1 LVTRRSQL
9 NLESLISHFN
19 QKSKI
24 RNQKFKESPMERRII
39 HTDNA
44 PKAIGPYSQAI
55 HTGDFIFCAGQ
66 IPLDPA
72 TMKLVDGDITVQ
84 TRRVLTNLSNVL
96 EAAGSSLS
104 RVVKTTVFLA
114 DFNDFQAMNAV
125 YAEFFGTDAPARST
139 IQAARLPVGALVEIE
154 AIAIAN

>member
-1 LVTRRSQL
+1 
-9 NLESLISHFN
+9 
-19 QKSKI
+19 
-24 RNQKFKESPMERRII
+24 MERRII
-39 HTDNA
+39 HTDKA

-55 HTGDFIFCAGQ
+55 RSGEFIFCAGQ

-72 TMKLVDGDITVQ
+72 TMKLVEGDITVQ

-114 DFNDFQAMNAV
+114 DFNDFAAMNAV
-125 YAEFFGTDAPARST
+125 YAEFFGEQPPARST
-139 IQAARLPVGALVEIE
+139 IQAGRLPAGALVEIE
-154 AIAIAN
+154 AIAVAN

>member
-1 LVTRRSQL
+1 
-9 NLESLISHFN
+9 
-19 QKSKI
+19 
-24 RNQKFKESPMERRII
+24 MERRVI
-39 HTDNA
+39 HTENA

-55 HTGDFIFCAGQ
+55 RSGELVFCAGQ

-72 TMKLVDGDITVQ
+72 TMKLVEGDITAQ
-84 TRRVLTNLSNVL
+84 TRRALTNLSNVL

-114 DFNDFQAMNAV
+114 DFNDFAAMNAV
-125 YAEFFGTDAPARST
+125 YAEFFGEQPPARST
-139 IQAARLPVGALVEIE
+139 IQAARLPAGALVEIE

>member
-1 LVTRRSQL
+1 
-9 NLESLISHFN
+9 
-19 QKSKI
+19 
-24 RNQKFKESPMERRII
+24 MERRII

-55 HTGDFIFCAGQ
+55 RTGDFIFTAGQ

-72 TMKLVDGDITVQ
+72 TMKIVEGDITAQ
-84 TRRVLTNLSNVL
+84 TRRVLTNLSHVL
-96 EAAGSSLS
+96 HAAGSSLS

-114 DFNDFQAMNAV
+114 DLNDFAAMNAV
-125 YAEFFGTDAPARST
+125 YAEFFGEQPPARST
-139 IQAARLPVGALVEIE
+139 VQVAKLPAGALVEIE

>member
-1 LVTRRSQL
+1 
-9 NLESLISHFN
+9 
-19 QKSKI
+19 
-24 RNQKFKESPMERRII
+24 MERRII

-55 HTGDFIFCAGQ
+55 RAGAAGEFIFTAGQ

-72 TMKLVDGDITVQ
+72 TMKLVEGDITIQ
-84 TRRVLTNLSNVL
+84 TRRALTNLSNVL

-104 RVVKTTVFLA
+104 RVLKTTVFLA
-114 DFNDFQAMNAV
+114 NLDDFAAMNAV
-125 YAEFFGTDAPARST
+125 YAEFFGEQPPARST
-139 IQAARLPVGALVEIE
+139 IQAARLPAGALVEIE